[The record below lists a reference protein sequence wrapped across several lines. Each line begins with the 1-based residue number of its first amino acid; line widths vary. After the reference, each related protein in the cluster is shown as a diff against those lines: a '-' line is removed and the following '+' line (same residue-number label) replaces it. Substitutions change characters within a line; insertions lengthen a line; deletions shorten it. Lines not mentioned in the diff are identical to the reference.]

1 MAASKAKPEKRSLG
15 FWELHRVRFWPLP
28 LKATWGLF
36 GEELFVWKDFFLS
49 VCLEA
54 QCISSGVLRCT
65 ALLN

>member
-36 GEELFVWKDFFLS
+36 GEELFVWKDFFYQFVWKLS
-49 VCLEA
+49 VYHL
-54 QCISSGVLRCT
+54 GFFVVL
-65 ALLN
+65 LS